1 MVTREMLPILLGWS
15 ITIHKSQGITV
26 QKAIINL
33 GKNEFSSGLT
43 YTGMSRPTGLAN
55 LAFDPFPDYQRIS
68 SCFGKKVFKE
78 LQVEIKRKRK
88 LEEETLDKFHQ
99 HQAESPSSVGSTMM
113 ADSDEGQ
120 SEAGEAFADSGGGSF
135 LSSDE
140 EMSS

>member
-78 LQVEIKRKRK
+78 LQVEIQRKRK
-88 LEEETLDKFHQ
+88 LEAETLAKFHQ
-99 HQAESPSSVGSTMM
+99 HQAESPGSAGSNAM
-113 ADSDEGQ
+113 ADGFEGYSDV
-120 SEAGEAFADSGGGSF
+120 GEAVTDSGG
-135 LSSDE
+135 SSDE